1 MGYVDIRTIPGQVH
15 KQIKMQLQE
24 ILNQLAVDDPD
35 FHAQIEFIADK
46 PVVSMEK
53 DESIVMIAAEA
64 YKDITG
70 KDPVYNGVPGAIDGV
85 F

>member
-1 MGYVDIRTIPGQVH
+1 MKEKLENRLNVGYIIKTI
-15 KQIKMQLQE
+15 E
-24 ILNQLAVDDPD
+24 IPYHLAADDPD
-35 FHAQIEFIADK
+35 FHAQIKFIADK

-53 DESIVMIAAEA
+53 DEPIVMIAAEA

-70 KDPVYNGVPGAIDGV
+70 KDPVFV

>member
-1 MGYVDIRTIPGQVH
+1 MFCYIIKTI
-15 KQIKMQLQE
+15 E
-24 ILNQLAVDDPD
+24 IPYHLAVDDPD

-70 KDPVYNGVPGAIDGV
+70 KDPVFI